1 MFISAI
7 LGMAVYPAV
16 MVRRRFPFVASPW
29 LSTLTASCRLPP
41 AGIFPDEPS
50 VAWRRQRLVAHGI
63 LEVAEEQARPTVTV
77 QLDGIASS
85 QQRGGAREHAGTST
99 CALG

>member
-1 MFISAI
+1 
-7 LGMAVYPAV
+7 MALHLDC
-16 MVRRRFPFVASPW
+16 F
-29 LSTLTASCRLPP
+29 LPP
-41 AGIFPDEPS
+41 AGIFPNEPSS

-77 QLDGIASS
+77 QLDGIATS
-85 QQRGGAREHAGTST
+85 QQMGGAREHAGIST